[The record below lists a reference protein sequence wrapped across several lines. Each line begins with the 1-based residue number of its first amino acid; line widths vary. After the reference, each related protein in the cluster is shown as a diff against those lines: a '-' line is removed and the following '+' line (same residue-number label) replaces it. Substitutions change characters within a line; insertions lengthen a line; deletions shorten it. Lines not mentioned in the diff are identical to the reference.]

1 MPFVTSER
9 KHLSVEFRY
18 DLVGVGWSEC
28 TLIIDD
34 THVTVTASYLSDALR
49 DLVAA
54 VSRVTAGLPDATA
67 SFDEEPGEYRW
78 RLFRIDDDTIRVLIL
93 EFDELWSNKPDSDG
107 KPIFDSRC
115 RLRTFAGAVYDGCRR
130 LLANHGHDGYR
141 EKWHE
146 HDFPETEVREL
157 RRLLDTPKT

>member
-1 MPFVTSER
+1 MEAVLAGARSTSTFVTSER

-78 RLFRIDDDTIRVLIL
+78 RLFRIDTGANDYL
-93 EFDELWSNKPDSDG
+93 
-107 KPIFDSRC
+107 PIMDMMAIVRNGMTT
-115 RLRTFAGAVYDGCRR
+115 TFRKQKSE
-130 LLANHGHDGYR
+130 N
-141 EKWHE
+141 
-146 HDFPETEVREL
+146 
-157 RRLLDTPKT
+157 

>member
-1 MPFVTSER
+1 
-9 KHLSVEFRY
+9 LSVEFRY

-78 RLFRIDDDTIRVLIL
+78 RLFRIDTGANDYL
-93 EFDELWSNKPDSDG
+93 
-107 KPIFDSRC
+107 PIMDMMAIVRNGMTT
-115 RLRTFAGAVYDGCRR
+115 TFRKQKSE
-130 LLANHGHDGYR
+130 N
-141 EKWHE
+141 
-146 HDFPETEVREL
+146 
-157 RRLLDTPKT
+157 